1 MKNLFSVI
9 LLLISASS
17 FANPISKTGNDILH
31 ECSLILDTKKIDTSS
46 KIMTAGHCL
55 GYLNGLNDMAI
66 VWQAM
71 EKVNHYCLP
80 KNGLEGEQLARV
92 IIEGLKSRPSELHES
107 ARVSFLLIMKEN
119 FPCN

>member
-17 FANPISKTGNDILH
+17 FANPIGKTGNDILH
-31 ECSLILDTKKIDTSS
+31 ECSLLLDANKIDTSS

-80 KNGLEGEQLARV
+80 KNGLEGGQLVRV

-107 ARVSFLLIMKEN
+107 ARVSFLVIMKEN
-119 FPCN
+119 FPCS